1 MKIVLC
7 GYRASG
13 KSTLGAFVADRLGW
27 PCLDIDRGIETRC
40 GTTLTDFY
48 RIDPIAFRDMETE
61 VVLEMCRYDE
71 TVISFGA
78 GSLMKEENQR
88 AACRDALVV
97 YLQASVEE
105 LWRRIDSDPKSATT
119 RPPLAGGGIA
129 EVREFLALR
138 EPVYLECAEL
148 VLDATRP
155 PEQLAGEVIAAL
167 RERSRA

>member
-13 KSTLGAFVADRLGW
+13 KSTLGTFVADRLGW
-27 PCLDIDRGIETRC
+27 PCLDIDRGIEARC
-40 GTTLTDFY
+40 GMTLTDFY
-48 RIDPIAFRDMETE
+48 RIDPVAFRDMETE
-61 VVLEMCRYDE
+61 VVLEICRRDD

-78 GSLMKEENQR
+78 GSLMKAENR
-88 AACRDALVV
+88 RVACRDALVV

-105 LWRRIDSDPKSATT
+105 LWRRIDSDPKSAAT

-129 EVREFLALR
+129 EVREMLAQR